1 MNVRLVAVDVDGTI
15 TEASRDLRLS
25 HEGIEAVRRL
35 SSSFIVVLISG
46 SSLPVVASL
55 SLYLGTNGP
64 VVAENGCI
72 AMHRDLWEEH
82 VCRAPP
88 PSEAIEALER
98 MGFKRSWHNRYRHYD
113 IAFRSSRP
121 VTREMI
127 EEARRAVEQYD
138 STVIWSGF
146 ALHLQRRGGGK
157 DKGLEAV
164 LRRLNLSWDEV
175 ASVGDGE
182 NDIPMLLK
190 ARVSAATGDSS
201 EEVKRAA
208 KIVLREAG
216 GKGLMEFADILL
228 GSRRA

>member
-1 MNVRLVAVDVDGTI
+1 MSIRLVAVDVDGTI
-15 TEASRDLRLS
+15 TQASKDLRLS

-35 SSSFIVVLISG
+35 TSAFTVVLISG

-64 VVAENGCI
+64 VVAENGCVAI
-72 AMHRDLWEEH
+72 HRDLWEEH
-82 VCRAPP
+82 VCKALPP
-88 PSEAIEALER
+88 QEAIEALER
-98 MGFKRSWHNRYRHYD
+98 MGFRRSWHNRYRHYD
-113 IAFRSSRP
+113 IAFRSP
-121 VTREMI
+121 KPITRELI
-127 EEARRAVEQYD
+127 EEARMAVEPYD

-157 DKGLEAV
+157 DRGLEAV
-164 LRRLNLSWDEV
+164 LRRLGLSWEEV

-190 ARVSAATGDSS
+190 ARVSAATGDSA
-201 EEVKRAA
+201 EEVKRSA

-216 GKGLMEFADILL
+216 GRGLMEFAELL
-228 GSRRA
+228 LSSTRA